1 MPLRT
6 SRCVTTVRPRRG
18 LKGGD
23 RCLGIDWS
31 GVATERCVPK
41 GYSPAEITKKEA
53 GRKNRSASISLSADN
68 YPPKL
73 SYMIEAGS
81 TPRLSSIPV
90 TAFDMGPGP
99 HM

>member
-1 MPLRT
+1 MYKPFYLQEPDYW
-6 SRCVTTVRPRRG
+6 VG
-18 LKGGD
+18 EQL
-23 RCLGIDWS
+23 
-31 GVATERCVPK
+31 
-41 GYSPAEITKKEA
+41 SPQPHSLAVLKKEK
-53 GRKNRSASISLSADN
+53 RPQKEPHFLSDDWRN

-73 SYMIEAGS
+73 SYMIDAGS

>member
-1 MPLRT
+1 MRVCPTLIGSTKPTEPITVGHFGGEREQKKAAPAKRAAFSIHENDTKGVCPL
-6 SRCVTTVRPRRG
+6 
-18 LKGGD
+18 L
-23 RCLGIDWS
+23 
-31 GVATERCVPK
+31 
-41 GYSPAEITKKEA
+41 Y
-53 GRKNRSASISLSADN
+53 

-73 SYMIEAGS
+73 SYMMEAGS

>member
-1 MPLRT
+1 MANIEKIAYWGQTPIRKKTKSGPRKEPLSLT
-6 SRCVTTVRPRRG
+6 ERG
-18 LKGGD
+18 LTPI
-23 RCLGIDWS
+23 RH
-31 GVATERCVPK
+31 
-41 GYSPAEITKKEA
+41 
-53 GRKNRSASISLSADN
+53 

-73 SYMIEAGS
+73 SYMIDAGS